1 MTTFTLG
8 LGFEPLYADQE
19 TPIPMD
25 DVFNWAQ
32 GGDAIDS
39 FAWPQ
44 PAGSGGSGGSIN
56 NIADLAHAAV
66 NGHGGF
72 YSAKTPEAFTSG
84 LKDALKRASERNGT
98 GASLAAN
105 STKLETGT
113 VTYQRSEEHQ
123 SELQSLMRIP
133 YAV

>member
-1 MTTFTLG
+1 MVIVLQFSFCKLKTAYGMRISDWSLD
-8 LGFEPLYADQE
+8 LCSSDL
-19 TPIPMD
+19 I
-25 DVFNWAQ
+25 
-32 GGDAIDS
+32 

-56 NIADLAHAAV
+56 NIADLAHPAV

-105 STKLETGT
+105 STKMETGT
-113 VTYQRSEEHQ
+113 EIGRAHV
-123 SELQSLMRIP
+123 
-133 YAV
+133 

>member
-66 NGHGGF
+66 NGHVSS
-72 YSAKTPEAFTSG
+72 YSAKTPEAFTHC
-84 LKDALKRASERNGT
+84 LKDALNS
-98 GASLAAN
+98 SLKTN
-105 STKLETGT
+105 STRT
-113 VTYQRSEEHQ
+113 
-123 SELQSLMRIP
+123 
-133 YAV
+133 